1 MSRKAS
7 PTLIGVFTLI
17 ALVAAGVSV
26 VLLGAG
32 QYFQRTHRILLHF
45 DKSAM
50 GLLVGSDVRFGGV
63 RIGRVAEISVL
74 VDHRNNR
81 KIIPVIVELEEKD
94 LRSVRTTHGDGLD
107 FTTAAGVKAAVDQGL
122 RAGMVQQSLLTGM
135 LYIEFDIVPD
145 QPGFVYENG
154 GTEDLPT
161 VPTIPAEIDKLI
173 ADVADGLKKINSLD
187 LDGML
192 GDVRKLLN
200 NADRQLAALH
210 MKTISDN
217 LVQVTADVRGITGN
231 DKVRTGLDAFEKA
244 LVELRALTAKL
255 NEGVDPVLEDVK
267 KVLAQAETGIAE
279 LGRAAAE
286 LAKTSN
292 PRGPVLLR
300 LQAVLDETERAA
312 RAIKELAEDL
322 KRHPNSILVGKEPR
336 GEAR

>member
-17 ALVAAGVSV
+17 ALIAAGISV

-63 RIGRVAEISVL
+63 RIGRVADISVL

-94 LRSVRTTHGDGLD
+94 LRSVRTTRDDGLD
-107 FTTAAGVKAAVDQGL
+107 FTTPEGVKTAVAQGL

-145 QPGFVYENG
+145 QPGFVYEDADG
-154 GTEDLPT
+154 SLPT
-161 VPTIPAEIDKLI
+161 VPTIPAEIDKLV

-200 NADRQLAALH
+200 NADRQLEALD

-244 LVELRALTAKL
+244 LTELRALAAKL
-255 NEGVDPVLEDVK
+255 NEGVDPVLGDVK

-322 KRHPNSILVGKEPR
+322 KRHPNSILVGKEPKGDKR
-336 GEAR
+336 

>member
-7 PTLIGVFTLI
+7 PTLIGAFTLI
-17 ALVAAGVSV
+17 ALIAAGISV

-32 QYFQRTHRILLHF
+32 QYFQRTHRILLNF

-154 GTEDLPT
+154 GTEGLPT

-200 NADRQLAALH
+200 NADRQIAALD

-244 LVELRALTAKL
+244 LTELRALAAKL
-255 NEGVDPVLEDVK
+255 NEGIDPVLDDVK

-279 LGRAAAE
+279 LGRTAAE

-300 LQAVLDETERAA
+300 LQSVLDETERAA

-336 GEAR
+336 EDKR